1 MMGYQWP
8 WQASASITP
17 SLSALSFGMHLG
29 WALAL
34 GAVSVFLLR
43 TFNITTRRTVALVI
57 ILLCILPSEWSP
69 SWWLGLAFQTPSLT
83 LQGLC
88 GLYLY
93 QQLFLQA
100 GAEVPLPDSSTPTA
114 RTTWPLGL
122 LLAVIVAG
130 WIFALDTF
138 AFFDISLYAIGFT
151 PYAVLAALFFACLL
165 QLISARSGHAQPT
178 RHYRQLATIVLIATI
193 VHLLLR
199 LPTGNMWDALLDPWL
214 WLMAHGLAIYLVL
227 KKTPSR
233 S

>member
-8 WQASASITP
+8 WQASPSITP

-57 ILLCILPSEWSP
+57 ILLCLLPSDWSP

-100 GAEVPLPDSSTPTA
+100 DAEVPLPDSSTPTA

>member
-8 WQASASITP
+8 WEASASITP

-34 GAVSVFLLR
+34 GAGSAFLLR
-43 TFNITTRRTVALVI
+43 NFNITTRITLALVI
-57 ILLCILPSEWSP
+57 VLLCLLPSEWSP

-122 LLAVIVAG
+122 LLVVIITG
-130 WIFALDTF
+130 WVFALDTF

-165 QLISARSGHAQPT
+165 QLISARSGHGQPT
-178 RHYRQLATIVLIATI
+178 RHYRELAAIVLIAI
-193 VHLLLR
+193 VVHLLLR

-214 WLMAHGLAIYLVL
+214 WLIAHGLAVYLL
-227 KKTPSR
+227 LNKLRSR
-233 S
+233 

>member
-8 WQASASITP
+8 WEASASITP

-57 ILLCILPSEWSP
+57 ILLCLLPSDWSP

-100 GAEVPLPDSSTPTA
+100 DAEVPLPDSSTPTA

-178 RHYRQLATIVLIATI
+178 RHYRQLAAIVLIATI

-227 KKTPSR
+227 KKIQSR

>member
-57 ILLCILPSEWSP
+57 VLLCLLPSEWSP

-214 WLMAHGLAIYLVL
+214 WLMAHGLAIYLLL

>member
-57 ILLCILPSEWSP
+57 ILLCLLPSDWSP

-100 GAEVPLPDSSTPTA
+100 DAEVPLPDSSTPTA